1 MEFKL
6 NPRQGVAVWGEI
18 SITGETSPGTL
29 AMFKCCASGQ
39 RSPSRWSSKGISP
52 LYSSVQNESPGARW
66 RALSLNMAP
75 ALSIC
80 QWLGRISSGSINQK
94 PTFGELC
101 PGPHLKVPATV
112 CASCNPGKRQVEQV
126 GLTWQGGKMVL
137 IQTLGD
143 DFLWGRSNP
152 VSQHGFQEVVEPPT
166 DGVSNSICSR
176 SAGGSVLMPRS
187 NLLSCSLVTE
197 EMLGLSIIGNQ

>member
-1 MEFKL
+1 MLQFRTRYRSQRRHLPPRWQCSNVVHLASVALRDEAPREF
-6 NPRQGVAVWGEI
+6 
-18 SITGETSPGTL
+18 
-29 AMFKCCASGQ
+29 
-39 RSPSRWSSKGISP
+39 P
-52 LYSSVQNESPGARW
+52 LYFSAQNESPGARW

-80 QWLGRISSGSINQK
+80 QRLGRISSGSINQK

-101 PGPHLKVPATV
+101 TGLRLKVPAAA

-143 DFLWGRSNP
+143 DFL
-152 VSQHGFQEVVEPPT
+152 
-166 DGVSNSICSR
+166 
-176 SAGGSVLMPRS
+176 
-187 NLLSCSLVTE
+187 
-197 EMLGLSIIGNQ
+197 